1 MNTKDFIKACTDDM
15 EEKSYQNLD
24 NDKNIKIQK
33 IWMKSKIRIGPSS
46 MINESGKISGTFFR
60 TKNTFL

>member
-24 NDKNIKIQK
+24 NDKTLK
-33 IWMKSKIRIGPSS
+33 
-46 MINESGKISGTFFR
+46 
-60 TKNTFL
+60 